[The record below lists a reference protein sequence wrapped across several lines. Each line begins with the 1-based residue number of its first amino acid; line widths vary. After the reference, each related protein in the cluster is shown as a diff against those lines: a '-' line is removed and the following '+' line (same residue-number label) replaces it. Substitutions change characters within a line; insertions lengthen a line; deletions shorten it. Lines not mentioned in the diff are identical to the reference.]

1 MCCTYLFHSGVVSW
15 NENLVF
21 VSISLISIFIVQ
33 LYAAIICLLVVFCYV
48 TAVLTYVKRV
58 QVVFHIRDI
67 LQCEFWVVSVSY
79 CLVKIQWRNFFWNGE
94 KKNSCFKLNAE
105 IICYKIILRIIR
117 NSGVNIRIFVTSI
130 AKPYHHYYCFKIQL
144 KSECCNLVCFEP

>member
-79 CLVKIQWRNFFWNGE
+79 CLVKIQWRNLLKWWEN
-94 KKNSCFKLNAE
+94 NTSFKFNAE
-105 IICYKIILRIIR
+105 IICYKIILKIVWII
-117 NSGVNIRIFVTSI
+117 GENIWIFVTSI
-130 AKPYHHYYCFKIQL
+130 AKPYHYYYCFKIQL

>member
-21 VSISLISIFIVQ
+21 VSISLILIFIVQ
-33 LYAAIICLLVVFCYV
+33 LYAAIICLLVIFCYV

-58 QVVFHIRDI
+58 QVVFHIQDM
-67 LQCEFWVVSVSY
+67 LQCEFWAVSVSY
-79 CLVKIQWRNFFWNGE
+79 CLVKIQWRNFLKWWE
-94 KKNSCFKLNAE
+94 KNICFKFNAE

-117 NSGVNIRIFVTSI
+117 NSCGNIRILYLLH
-130 AKPYHHYYCFKIQL
+130 P
-144 KSECCNLVCFEP
+144 